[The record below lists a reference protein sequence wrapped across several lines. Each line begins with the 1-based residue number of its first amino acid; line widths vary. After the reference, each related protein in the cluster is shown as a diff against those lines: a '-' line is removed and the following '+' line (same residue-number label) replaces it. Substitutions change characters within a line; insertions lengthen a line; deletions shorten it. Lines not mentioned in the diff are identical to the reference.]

1 MGLLFVGMLAGILIG
16 YGLLAPSQASFQE
29 WLSQGRFDKIAASP
43 PIDPKSTLLAKNPA
57 TTKAKS
63 AMAAKPGKRS
73 AAKSTAKSGRMTDLL
88 KNANPPTR
96 IGVSASDRI
105 AEASDPV
112 LNKAKISIA
121 EKMENPASAEFSD
134 MKRAIRMNMIGRPVD
149 TICGH
154 VKGKNASGGDLEDR
168 PFLYLVKD
176 DDAYVVDGKTDSAAA
191 IAYRN
196 ICREHDP
203 AKRIPALGKNHA

>member
-1 MGLLFVGMLAGILIG
+1 MGLLFVGILAGILIG

-29 WLSQGRFDKIAASP
+29 CPAQGCLAQIAASP
-43 PIDPKSTLLAKNPA
+43 PIEPKSTLLAKNPA

-63 AMAAKPGKRS
+63 AMAAKSGKRS
-73 AAKSTAKSGRMTDLL
+73 AAKSAAKSVAKPAAKPGRMTDLM
-88 KNANPPTR
+88 KNAHPPTK
-96 IGVSASDRI
+96 IAIPSSDRI

-121 EKMENPASAEFSD
+121 AKMENPASAEFTD
-134 MKRAIRMNMIGRPVD
+134 MKRAIRLNMIGRPVD

-154 VKGKNASGGDLEDR
+154 VRGKNASGDDVGDR

-196 ICREHDP
+196 IC
-203 AKRIPALGKNHA
+203 N

>member
-1 MGLLFVGMLAGILIG
+1 MGLLFIGMLAGILIG
-16 YGLLAPSQASFQE
+16 CGLLAPSQASFRE
-29 WLSQGRFDKIAASP
+29 CPPQGCFDSIAASP
-43 PIDPKSTLLAKNPA
+43 PIEPQSTPLAKNPA

-63 AMAAKPGKRS
+63 AMAAKSRKR
-73 AAKSTAKSGRMTDLL
+73 STAKPGRMTDLIE
-88 KNANPPTR
+88 NAHPPTR
-96 IGVSASDRI
+96 ISVSDRI

-121 EKMENPASAEFSD
+121 AKMENPASAEFSD
-134 MKRAIRMNMIGRPVD
+134 MKRAIRKNMLGRPVD

-154 VKGKNASGGDLEDR
+154 VRGKNASGGDVGDR

-196 ICREHDP
+196 IC
-203 AKRIPALGKNHA
+203 N

>member
-1 MGLLFVGMLAGILIG
+1 MGLLFIGMLAGVLIG
-16 YGLLAPSQASFQE
+16 FGLLAPTQASLRE
-29 WLSQGRFDKIAASP
+29 CPSQGCFDKIAVSP
-43 PIDPKSTLLAKNPA
+43 PTQPKSTAIAKNLA

-63 AMAAKPGKRS
+63 AT
-73 AAKSTAKSGRMTDLL
+73 AAKSGKRLAAAKSGRTTDRI
-88 KNANPPTR
+88 KNAHPPTR
-96 IGVSASDRI
+96 IGISVSDRI

-121 EKMENPASAEFSD
+121 AKMENPASAEFSD
-134 MKRAIRMNMIGRPVD
+134 MKRAIRKNMIGRPVD

-154 VKGKNASGGDLEDR
+154 VRGKNTSGADVGDR

-176 DDAYVVDGKTDSAAA
+176 DDAYVVDGKANSAAT

-196 ICREHDP
+196 IC
-203 AKRIPALGKNHA
+203 N

>member
-29 WLSQGRFDKIAASP
+29 CPPQGCFDKIAAAP
-43 PIDPKSTLLAKNPA
+43 PMEPKSTPFANNPA
-57 TTKAKS
+57 TTKS
-63 AMAAKPGKRS
+63 AMAAKSRKRS
-73 AAKSTAKSGRMTDLL
+73 AAKSPTRSGRTTDLI
-88 KNANPPTR
+88 KNAHSR
-96 IGVSASDRI
+96 VGISVSDRI
-105 AEASDPV
+105 DEASDPV
-112 LNKAKISIA
+112 LNKAKISVA
-121 EKMENPASAEFSD
+121 AKMENPASAEFSD
-134 MKRAIRMNMIGRPVD
+134 MKRAIRKNMIGRPMD

-154 VKGKNASGGDLEDR
+154 VRGKNASGGDVGDM

-196 ICREHDP
+196 IC
-203 AKRIPALGKNHA
+203 N

>member
-1 MGLLFVGMLAGILIG
+1 MGLLFIGIMAGILIG
-16 YGLLAPSQASFQE
+16 CGLLAPSQASFQP
-29 WLSQGRFDKIAASP
+29 WSSQGRFDKIAASP
-43 PIDPKSTLLAKNPA
+43 PIEPKSAPFAKNPA
-57 TTKAKS
+57 TTKSKS
-63 AMAAKPGKRS
+63 AMAAKSGKRS
-73 AAKSTAKSGRMTDLL
+73 AAKSAAKSGRMADLI
-88 KNANPPTR
+88 KNAPPPTR
-96 IGVSASDRI
+96 IGISVSDRI

-121 EKMENPASAEFSD
+121 AKMENPGSAEFTD
-134 MKRAIRMNMIGRPVD
+134 MKRAFRMNMIGRPVD

-154 VKGKNASGGDLEDR
+154 VRGKNASGGDVGDR

-196 ICREHDP
+196 IC
-203 AKRIPALGKNHA
+203 N